1 MLLYDS
7 EGKRDENFV
16 VWQRGIIEGQVG
28 QVTRRTIE
36 LLKYILAEREKQKNE
51 SSSSKYEHYLKPQTI
66 ATKVDMEV
74 VNMWW
79 FFHMYLHHPGQ

>member
-7 EGKRDENFV
+7 EGKRDENETSLL
-16 VWQRGIIEGQVG
+16 RAGIIEGQVG

-74 VNMWW
+74 VNM
-79 FFHMYLHHPGQ
+79 